1 MQLTKA
7 NSSVSPDSLP
17 GPVLSVA
24 VVSSHNQVKPPF
36 SATVLFFLK
45 FKFSFFRR
53 SFFSS
58 SFHFVSFHFK
68 SLAAFAWLKCE
79 NGIGMDD
86 CEGFLRK
93 NKILT
98 RGGIHFGVGSEYVR
112 ISMLDTDEKFHL
124 FTERLSNI
132 KN

>member
-7 NSSVSPDSLP
+7 NFSVSPVSLL
-17 GPVLSVA
+17 GPVISAA
-24 VVSSHNQVKPPF
+24 VVSSHNQVNHF
-36 SATVLFFLK
+36 QRQFF
-45 FKFSFFRR
+45 FKYSI
-53 SFFSS
+53 
-58 SFHFVSFHFK
+58 HFAIHSFHFK
-68 SLAAFAWLKCE
+68 SVVAFAWLKCE
-79 NGIGMDD
+79 NGIGRDD
-86 CEGFLRK
+86 CEGFLRE

-112 ISMLDTDEKFHL
+112 ISMLDTDEKFNL